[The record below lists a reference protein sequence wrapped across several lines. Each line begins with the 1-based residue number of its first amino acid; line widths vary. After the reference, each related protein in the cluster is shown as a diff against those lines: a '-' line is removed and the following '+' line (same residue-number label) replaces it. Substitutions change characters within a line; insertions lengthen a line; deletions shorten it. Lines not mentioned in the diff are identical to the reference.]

1 LAWNEVAGIRRVA
14 LTILCAAMVLG
25 AVSLTSSCSAAS
37 TNRALDSVTT
47 NGVWPGV
54 GKICESGPGGSSS
67 VRGVSTKAIHIAV
80 FNDAGSTIEPGLEK
94 EFVQWANAFADWCN
108 ASGGIDGRHIVIDDE
123 DAALFNAAQVTGQ
136 ACQSDFMAVGGGMAL
151 DEPSVPVRVGCG
163 LGQISGYTV
172 SDASQTAGDQVN
184 PNNFNPRYV
193 PAGYYAALA
202 KKYPQAVKKAAMGG
216 QNNPSIL
223 EPMHKQEDAAQAL
236 GWKVVDFQIP
246 PLSVTD
252 WTPYIQELRTKGVT
266 AVWPSTDAII
276 GPYLQAMSTAAYKP
290 AFVLLGTQFYNSTL
304 TSAMAGLQL
313 PPIYVE
319 TSWWPIEIASQ
330 NPSTQQMV
338 QVMHKYASG
347 DAIDFDDEEG
357 AEAWLL
363 WAKSASACGAN
374 LTVSCVLTNAAAQK
388 NWSAGGIQA
397 PVAQLVPSDQNPVPS
412 PCFALLKASPRGFS
426 YDKSITQP
434 TQSIWNCSPK
444 NTVELTPKQLAS
456 LSSS

>member
-1 LAWNEVAGIRRVA
+1 
-14 LTILCAAMVLG
+14 
-25 AVSLTSSCSAAS
+25 
-37 TNRALDSVTT
+37 
-47 NGVWPGV
+47 
-54 GKICESGPGGSSS
+54 
-67 VRGVSTKAIHIAV
+67 
-80 FNDAGSTIEPGLEK
+80 
-94 EFVQWANAFADWCN
+94 
-108 ASGGIDGRHIVIDDE
+108 
-123 DAALFNAAQVTGQ
+123 
-136 ACQSDFMAVGGGMAL
+136 
-151 DEPSVPVRVGCG
+151 
-163 LGQISGYTV
+163 
-172 SDASQTAGDQVN
+172 
-184 PNNFNPRYV
+184 
-193 PAGYYAALA
+193 
-202 KKYPQAVKKAAMGG
+202 MGG

-236 GWKVVDFQIP
+236 GWNVVDFQVP

-252 WTPYIQELRTKGVT
+252 WTPYIQELQTKGVT

-276 GPYLQAMSTAAYKP
+276 APYLRAMSTAGYKP
-290 AFVLLGTQFYNSTL
+290 AFILLGTQFYNSTL

-330 NPSTQQMV
+330 NSSTNQMV
-338 QVMHKYASG
+338 QIMHKYASG

-363 WAKSASACGAN
+363 WAKSASACGAH

-397 PVAQLVPSDQNPVPS
+397 PVAQLVPSNQNPVPS
-412 PCFALLKASPRGFS
+412 PCFALLKASSRGFS

-444 NTVELTPKQLAS
+444 NTVELTPKELTA
-456 LSSS
+456 LSSG